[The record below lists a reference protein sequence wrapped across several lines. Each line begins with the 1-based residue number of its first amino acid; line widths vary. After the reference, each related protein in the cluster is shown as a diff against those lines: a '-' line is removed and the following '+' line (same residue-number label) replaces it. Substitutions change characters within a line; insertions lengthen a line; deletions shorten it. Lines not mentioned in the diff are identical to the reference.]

1 MQEDTIAGHEQWQST
16 SNTSKAPRKGRGDLA
31 EPARKKIKAPP
42 CMHPSA
48 APLVLPL
55 AETLHLSL
63 VSVSPSSRYI
73 RAMLR
78 PSTLSCLCFED
89 AYLFSPG
96 QSHVRLSHAPIDW
109 LAMGLYQIFRWYPSC
124 NVHTSVAH
132 VNTQGSSVR
141 ICRNRLDF
149 NGTPFSTL
157 RWMRSTV
164 LLLGLWT

>member
-16 SNTSKAPRKGRGDLA
+16 SNTSKAPRKERGDLA
-31 EPARKKIKAPP
+31 EPGRKKIKAPP
-42 CMHPSA
+42 SMHPSA

-55 AETLHLSL
+55 AGTLHLSL
-63 VSVSPSSRYI
+63 VSASPSSRYI

-78 PSTLSCLCFED
+78 PSTSSCL
-89 AYLFSPG
+89 ALKMLIFSAPG
-96 QSHVRLSHAPIDW
+96 QSQRLA
-109 LAMGLYQIFRWYPSC
+109 LGLFQIFRLYPSC

-149 NGTPFSTL
+149 NGTPFATL